1 MSKRKSP
8 KVKVSKDTGNTIIK
22 VAGLGLVAF
31 FAYKMIGNSDT
42 TSVLLGGG
50 YSGSGTDL
58 SGILP
63 FLQETPPTFN
73 ISNPEI
79 PSSFFINPSD
89 VLTTTSTTGETVT
102 QTKKELVTQ
111 TKKEFTTPKV
121 PEKIVGNTSSS
132 LLTNLFNPNYWL
144 GSWGKDLSTE
154 EYKLRQE
161 NNSKFA
167 LFRTPTEFI
176 NAGVNPIGF
185 LINRFSPSNSGSGGG
200 GGGCRSGNCPKTN
213 DTLFTV
219 DLGTTKKTTTIN
231 QSSNF
236 NTAEDFLKSLRNNV
250 QDRSITYTQNVMTP
264 MEYGDYYN
272 KKLAVIEQNAQN
284 KLANSL
290 ASGNCGSAISTN
302 ACSGATR
309 TTNYSN
315 IVSNTAN
322 QSTRYYEN
330 TIANTKKELIT
341 VEMAR

>member
-1 MSKRKSP
+1 MAKRKLP

-31 FAYKMIGNSDT
+31 FAYKMIGNNET
-42 TSVLLGGG
+42 VGLIGGG

-79 PSSFFINPSD
+79 PSSFFINPDTVIDTNKIINSGN
-89 VLTTTSTTGETVT
+89 TPQETN
-102 QTKKELVTQ
+102 E
-111 TKKEFTTPKV
+111 TKKEFTVKRV

-132 LLTNLFNPNYWL
+132 LLTNIFNPDYWL
-144 GSWGKDLSTE
+144 GSIGQNLPQD
-154 EYKLRQE
+154 EYTLRQQ
-161 NNSKFA
+161 NNSRYA
-167 LFRTPTEFI
+167 LFRTPEEFN
-176 NAGVNPIGF
+176 NAGVNPLGF
-185 LINRFSPSNSGSGGG
+185 LINRFTPSNSGSGGG
-200 GGGCRSGNCPKTN
+200 GGGCSSGNCPTTN
-213 DTLFTV
+213 DTPFTI
-219 DLGTTKKTTTIN
+219 DLTTKKTAIIN
-231 QSSNF
+231 SGNTGVTAQS
-236 NTAEDFLKSLRNNV
+236 FLTSLRNEGIAPTT
-250 QDRSITYTQNVMTP
+250 ITYTQIVMTP
-264 MEYGDYYN
+264 MEHSDYYN

-290 ASGNCGSAISTN
+290 ASGNCASAISTN

-330 TIANTKKELIT
+330 TIATTKKELIS
-341 VEMAR
+341 VEMSR

>member
-1 MSKRKSP
+1 MSKRKLP

-31 FAYKMIGNSDT
+31 FAFKMLGNSET
-42 TSVLLGGG
+42 GSLMGGG

-73 ISNPEI
+73 ISNPPI
-79 PSSFFINPSD
+79 PSGIFLTSDDTNKIINSGNTPQ
-89 VLTTTSTTGETVT
+89 ETI
-102 QTKKELVTQ
+102 EIIE
-111 TKKEFTTPKV
+111 TKKEFTVARTPETIK
-121 PEKIVGNTSSS
+121 GNTSSN
-132 LLTNLFNPNYWL
+132 LLVNLFNPNYWL
-144 GSWGKDLSTE
+144 GSIGQNLPDD

-185 LINRFSPSNSGSGGG
+185 LINRFSSSGSGGG
-200 GGGCRSGNCPKTN
+200 GGGCSSGNCPRTN
-213 DTLFTV
+213 DTPFTI
-219 DLGTTKKTTTIN
+219 DLTTKKTAIIN
-231 QSSNF
+231 SGNTGVTAQS
-236 NTAEDFLKSLRNNV
+236 FLASLRNEGIAPTTISRTVN
-250 QDRSITYTQNVMTP
+250 NFTP

-284 KLANSL
+284 KLATSL
-290 ASGNCGSAISTN
+290 SSGNCSPAISTN

-330 TIANTKKELIT
+330 TIATTKKELIT
-341 VEMAR
+341 IEMSG